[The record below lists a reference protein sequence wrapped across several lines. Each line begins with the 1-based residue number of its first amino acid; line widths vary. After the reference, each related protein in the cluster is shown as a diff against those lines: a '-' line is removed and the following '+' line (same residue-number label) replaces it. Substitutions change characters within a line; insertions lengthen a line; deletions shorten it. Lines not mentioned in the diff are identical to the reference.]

1 MTSES
6 KTDAPVPEAKS
17 LSALDRLKEQFLARW
32 DAFPDD
38 AETALDDLLEQA
50 LEQALQAEPEV
61 ITVMNPVSRPQRLL
75 LGVLATDAGLDRMYR
90 REWAELSVST
100 EGCCYLVYRRRGDS
114 PYAIEWSH
122 ATTLPETML
131 NVLPDVLVLAVLQSD
146 RQD

>member
-1 MTSES
+1 MTSEQ
-6 KTDAPVPEAKS
+6 KTDTADPEDKP
-17 LSALDRLKEQFLARW
+17 LSALDRLKKQFLARW

-38 AETALDDLLEQA
+38 AESALEDLLEQA
-50 LEQALQAEPEV
+50 LAQALEAKPEV

-75 LGVLATDAGLDRMYR
+75 LGILATDAGLDRMYR
-90 REWAELSVST
+90 REWAELSVSS
-100 EGCCYLVYRRRGDS
+100 EGRCYLVYRRRKDS